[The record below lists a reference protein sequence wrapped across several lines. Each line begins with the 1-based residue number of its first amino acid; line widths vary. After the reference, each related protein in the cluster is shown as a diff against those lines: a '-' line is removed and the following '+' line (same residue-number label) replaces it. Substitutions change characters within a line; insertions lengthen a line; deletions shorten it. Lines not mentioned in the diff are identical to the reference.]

1 MRAGT
6 IWWGQIGNAIRALDE
21 LAEHMQDH
29 RSAVIRV
36 PERLCWR
43 QDFYEARDIRRTLY
57 GGGRSIRQIE
67 WCSGDDPGELILQ
80 ELCPPQ
86 VRAAWWPG
94 QHCADYLSGR
104 EDLALNEYDV
114 YITGVTEKADLAKWV
129 EFITRYGA
137 SGAAPETRAVF
148 LVEYAGP
155 DMDTGPVSQID
166 CTVEDHDCRVFCLEA
181 AAVLKNAQLRE
192 YQAEL
197 ALRIGG
203 RDPELCWALLK
214 TGEALL
220 RDPAAAART
229 VAEEA
234 LDSTFRPFRV
244 PAEQAVLSAAWRAA
258 LVLFLPLVEQWRTDF
273 IVRNADELRRHLPIT
288 NSNGERVTEPED
300 LEVGN
305 LYYIRKN
312 KVGCKFSQ
320 QDREKIDLC
329 RHVRNLL
336 AHNKLICT
344 EDAQRIMLL

>member
-1 MRAGT
+1 MRAGSM
-6 IWWGQIGNAIRALDE
+6 WWGRIGNAIRALDE
-21 LAEHMQDH
+21 LTEHMQDH
-29 RSAVIRV
+29 RSAVILV

-43 QDFYEARDIRRTLY
+43 QDFQEARDIRRSLY
-57 GGGRSIRQIE
+57 GGGRSIRQLE
-67 WCSGDDPGELILQ
+67 WRTGDDPGERILQ
-80 ELCPPQ
+80 ELCPAQ

-94 QHCADYLSGR
+94 QHCAEYLGGR

-114 YITGVTEKADLAKWV
+114 CVTGVTEKADLAKWV
-129 EFITRYGA
+129 DFITRYA
-137 SGAAPETRAVF
+137 ACGAAPETRAVF
-148 LVEYAGP
+148 LVEYSGP
-155 DMDTGPVSQID
+155 DMDTGTVSRIN

-181 AAVLKNAQLRE
+181 AAALKNAQLQE

-214 TGEALL
+214 TGDALL
-220 RDPAAAART
+220 RDPVAAVRS
-229 VAEEA
+229 VGAEE

-244 PAEQAVLSAAWRAA
+244 PAEGAVLSAAWRAA
-258 LVLFLPLVEQWRTDF
+258 LVLFLPMVEQWRMDF
-273 IVRNADELRRHLPIT
+273 IARNADELRHHLPIT

-312 KVGCKFSQ
+312 KPGCKFSQ
-320 QDREKIDLC
+320 QDKEKIDLC

-336 AHNKLICT
+336 AHNKPISV
-344 EDAQRIMLL
+344 EDARRIMNL